1 MIASR
6 ADDRQSV
13 RMLLDCTPDVV
24 CLAVVGVDER
34 GENSTLAALLAAV
47 LVSLGTNL
55 VVVGGTARLLH
66 GDEHYP
72 YDLDIVLDG
81 RSRSLNAA
89 ASVLVRL
96 GVVVPSDL
104 PHRRSWTAVTSLG
117 VLDVVAVTWTGR
129 LPPAVSLDVAGVAVP
144 VEVRA

>member
-6 ADDRQSV
+6 ADDRICSHAA
-13 RMLLDCTPDVV
+13 CTRDVV
-24 CLAVVGVDER
+24 SLAVVGVDER
-34 GENSTLAALLAAV
+34 GEKSTLAALLAAV

-55 VVVGGTARLLH
+55 VVVGGTARLLL
-66 GDEHYP
+66 GDEHCP

-89 ASVLVRL
+89 ASALGRL

-104 PHRRSWTAVTSLG
+104 RRRRSWTAVTSLG

-129 LPPAVSLDVAGVAVP
+129 LPPAVSLDVANVAVP

>member
-1 MIASR
+1 M
-6 ADDRQSV
+6 
-13 RMLLDCTPDVV
+13 
-24 CLAVVGVDER
+24 
-34 GENSTLAALLAAV
+34 

-104 PHRRSWTAVTSLG
+104 RRRRSWTAVTSLG

-129 LPPAVSLDVAGVAVP
+129 LPPAVSLDVAGVAIP